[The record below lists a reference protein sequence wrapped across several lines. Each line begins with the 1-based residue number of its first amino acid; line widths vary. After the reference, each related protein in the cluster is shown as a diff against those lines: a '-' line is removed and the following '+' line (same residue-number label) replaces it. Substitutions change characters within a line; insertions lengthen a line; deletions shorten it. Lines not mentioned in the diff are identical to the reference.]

1 MFQLEDSDVEL
12 CDEIYELYT
21 DLLQETE
28 EEEDSLCYKSYFL
41 VRGKTHI
48 YEKHWLSLSPF
59 ILLSRSP
66 SCMYFRWFFPWRLR
80 MVGNLLHIILLAN
93 YRLNFIFLF
102 STITFDKIGALVRKW
117 DLFIHVALKKLCNGS
132 LLICLKKYNLCVF

>member
-41 VRGKTHI
+41 VRGENSYLWEALAFVLSI
-48 YEKHWLSLSPF
+48 YSSFTKS
-59 ILLSRSP
+59 IL
-66 SCMYFRWFFPWRLR
+66 
-80 MVGNLLHIILLAN
+80 
-93 YRLNFIFLF
+93 
-102 STITFDKIGALVRKW
+102 
-117 DLFIHVALKKLCNGS
+117 HVL
-132 LLICLKKYNLCVF
+132 

>member
-48 YEKHWLSLSPF
+48 YEKHWLSFSPF
-59 ILLSRSP
+59 TLLSRSP
-66 SCMYFRWFFPWRLR
+66 SCMYFRWFFP
-80 MVGNLLHIILLAN
+80 
-93 YRLNFIFLF
+93 
-102 STITFDKIGALVRKW
+102 
-117 DLFIHVALKKLCNGS
+117 
-132 LLICLKKYNLCVF
+132 

>member
-41 VRGKTHI
+41 VRGKTPI
-48 YEKHWLSLSPF
+48 YKKHRLSFSPF

-66 SCMYFRWFFPWRLR
+66 SCMYFRWFFPWKLR

-93 YRLNFIFLF
+93 YRLNFIF
-102 STITFDKIGALVRKW
+102 TKTFDKIGALVRKW

-132 LLICLKKYNLCVF
+132 LLICLKEYNLCVF

>member
-41 VRGKTHI
+41 VRGKTLHLFFFH
-48 YEKHWLSLSPF
+48 EVHPACTLGGFSPE
-59 ILLSRSP
+59 
-66 SCMYFRWFFPWRLR
+66 
-80 MVGNLLHIILLAN
+80 N
-93 YRLNFIFLF
+93 
-102 STITFDKIGALVRKW
+102 
-117 DLFIHVALKKLCNGS
+117 
-132 LLICLKKYNLCVF
+132 